1 MKWID
6 AVDAALSRLPRF
18 FLPHKGR
25 LAIASF
31 FLLGSASM
39 SSITATLLG
48 KITDA
53 GFYNQE
59 DWVIYGAPLALIG
72 VTLSFA
78 FCTVMSTYL
87 MAQVSQSVL
96 VTLRT
101 MMFEQILHWPEAAY
115 QEHATGRICSKFVN
129 EATVALSGAAQSFTV
144 LVRDAVQVLA
154 LLGVLF
160 WHDWQLTLVTFVI
173 IPGLALTLRTISR
186 RVRRIV
192 SDSQETL
199 GRMISRVQE
208 SFDAQR
214 LIKISGTYAFEEKRF
229 AMINDHIRSLSLKLI
244 KMQGITTPV
253 TQLLTMVAVACVVGI
268 ALLEAQQGA
277 LTIGEFI
284 TFLSALLL
292 IKAPI
297 QHLSGLNGTFA
308 SISVAARS
316 IFETLDT
323 KPEKDEGAQTL
334 SAETGDIVFEN
345 VSLRYPDQEYDAL
358 SNICLTIHSGEH
370 VALVGPSGSGKTSLV
385 NMLPRFLDPTSGR
398 ITMDGRDIRDLT
410 LESLRDQISFV
421 TQDVV
426 LFDDTIRNNITYGL
440 KNVTDEEILHALNRA
455 TLTEFISTL
464 PEGLNTKV
472 GENGCLLSGGQKQR
486 FAIARAFLKNAPI
499 LIMDEATSALDSK
512 TEKSITD
519 ALAILRKGKTCITVA
534 HRFSSIDSAD
544 RIAVL
549 QNGRLVEIGTK
560 DELIQHNGLYSRLHR
575 LQDQQ

>member
-1 MKWID
+1 
-6 AVDAALSRLPRF
+6 
-18 FLPHKGR
+18 
-25 LAIASF
+25 
-31 FLLGSASM
+31 
-39 SSITATLLG
+39 
-48 KITDA
+48 
-53 GFYNQE
+53 
-59 DWVIYGAPLALIG
+59 
-72 VTLSFA
+72 
-78 FCTVMSTYL
+78 
-87 MAQVSQSVL
+87 
-96 VTLRT
+96 
-101 MMFEQILHWPEAAY
+101 
-115 QEHATGRICSKFVN
+115 
-129 EATVALSGAAQSFTV
+129 
-144 LVRDAVQVLA
+144 
-154 LLGVLF
+154 
-160 WHDWQLTLVTFVI
+160 
-173 IPGLALTLRTISR
+173 
-186 RVRRIV
+186 
-192 SDSQETL
+192 
-199 GRMISRVQE
+199 
-208 SFDAQR
+208 
-214 LIKISGTYAFEEKRF
+214 
-229 AMINDHIRSLSLKLI
+229 
-244 KMQGITTPV
+244 
-253 TQLLTMVAVACVVGI
+253 MVAVACVVGI